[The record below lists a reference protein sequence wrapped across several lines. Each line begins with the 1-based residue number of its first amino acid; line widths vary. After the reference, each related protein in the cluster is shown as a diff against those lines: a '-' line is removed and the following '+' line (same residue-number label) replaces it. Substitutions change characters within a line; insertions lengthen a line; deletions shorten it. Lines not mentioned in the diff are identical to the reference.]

1 MTIDLK
7 KYRRDCLLGTLGALM
22 MLVGDLC
29 LSVVPASIGDSGLFA
44 REAYLNGSF
53 GAWRLPLLLA
63 TGLIGMS
70 LGFFTVRAFYCQIG
84 QQYRR
89 TRAAILAGGVVY
101 IASAGVLHFFIGSL
115 ADWIGTLAPLIGRE
129 QTLALV
135 GAQYGRVMPAMF
147 ISYAGMLL
155 MIIGSLY
162 ALITNKTCLPRR
174 MFVFHM
180 IVWQLVLVIIPDIRQ
195 ALGAAPST
203 WDFVISQGSGN
214 LSLAVWM
221 LANAIWAGRQMRVTE
236 VK

>member
-1 MTIDLK
+1 M
-7 KYRRDCLLGTLGALM
+7 
-22 MLVGDLC
+22 
-29 LSVVPASIGDSGLFA
+29 
-44 REAYLNGSF
+44 
-53 GAWRLPLLLA
+53 
-63 TGLIGMS
+63 
-70 LGFFTVRAFYCQIG
+70 RAFYCQIG

-129 QTLALV
+129 QTLAPV